1 MSFTVTIICCPSVF
15 FGFFLPTVSKPSSLE
30 LPLVHSFN
38 LYQISLGVLI
48 LDQACKMCFKFS
60 NNFNYT
66 PLIMGQWGF
75 LSALIAAQV
84 GRAWLL
90 YACAAFTAVWLCMH
104 KSFAAPCATNSVTL
118 MWKTSFHVFHQRRRL
133 RFPTLNSFIHN
144 HVNGDASLNT
154 AVTCQSLNKM
164 KLLKCQQSY

>member
-1 MSFTVTIICCPSVF
+1 MSFTFNNLLSF
-15 FGFFLPTVSKPSSLE
+15 SFFLQTVSKPSSLE
-30 LPLVHSFN
+30 LPLVPSFN

-66 PLIMGQWGF
+66 LIMCQWGF

-90 YACAAFTAVWLCMH
+90 YACAAFTAVWLH
-104 KSFAAPCATNSVTL
+104 KSFAAPCATNSITL
-118 MWKTSFHVFHQRRRL
+118 MWKTSFHVFVSSKTKVT
-133 RFPTLNSFIHN
+133 FPNFEQLHVHN